1 MTILLL
7 EDDAMLR
14 RGLMDLFTREGYQVR
29 AAASIGE
36 ASRVAREG
44 SPVDLAVLDVLLPD
58 GNGVDFCRTL
68 RREGLR
74 FPVLFLSCC
83 DEETDIVRGLDSGG
97 DDYMTKP
104 FGMRELLSRVRA
116 LLRRQAPVRFE
127 AEGFAADLERMTV
140 HVDGDQVY
148 LTQTEFR
155 LLSLLLQNAGR
166 VVTRAQL
173 LGYLWDDSG
182 QFVDDNTLSVHMS
195 RLREKIGARYIRT
208 MRGVGYQW
216 IS

>member
-1 MTILLL
+1 
-7 EDDAMLR
+7 
-14 RGLMDLFTREGYQVR
+14 
-29 AAASIGE
+29 
-36 ASRVAREG
+36 
-44 SPVDLAVLDVLLPD
+44 
-58 GNGVDFCRTL
+58 
-68 RREGLR
+68 
-74 FPVLFLSCC
+74 
-83 DEETDIVRGLDSGG
+83 
-97 DDYMTKP
+97 
-104 FGMRELLSRVRA
+104 
-116 LLRRQAPVRFE
+116 
-127 AEGFAADLERMTV
+127 MTV

-173 LGYLWDDSG
+173 LGYLWDDGG